1 MISDLPTLLRSL
13 APLRQPG
20 RYVYTTLPAAND
32 VDASLLVATVREPE
46 GLSAILAA
54 DDAAR
59 LGLRGEFPCAWITL
73 TVHSDL
79 AAVGL
84 TAAVAAALTDAGIS
98 CNMVAGLRHDHLF
111 VPEADADRALA
122 VLQAMQTEAGGD
134 SPSAPS

>member
-20 RYVYTTLPAAND
+20 RYVYTTLPDAAD
-32 VDASLLVATVREPE
+32 VDGSLLVATVREPE
-46 GLSAILAA
+46 GLSAIMAA
-54 DDAAR
+54 DDALR
-59 LGLRGEFPCAWITL
+59 LGLTGTFPCSWITL

-84 TAAVAAALTDAGIS
+84 TAAVATALSEAGIS

-111 VPEADADRALA
+111 VPEADAERAMA
-122 VLQAMQTEAGGD
+122 VLRGLQGRA
-134 SPSAPS
+134 SAQLT